1 MVSRK
6 IILSL
11 TTIPVRK
18 TRLMENLPSLLGQ
31 SYYFDKLVINVDDNL
46 SEDDYKFYHTLTEID
61 SRIEINKSES
71 RWRSCNK
78 LLPTIKM
85 YPEDIIITVDDD
97 IYYPVHCVK
106 YLVEQYMITPD
117 CVIAHEVNPIEID
130 ENGFITFKN
139 KVDIKL
145 KQVQCGKYLSNC
157 CLFPP
162 HIFDESDVFDYDKM
176 MACTHG
182 THDELW
188 FWVNSLSNG
197 VQTVGLNYVLSFEAE
212 NIRPWGK
219 DEYKLTDFNN
229 TDEKILGYMKTI
241 NEMYGEKMLETLKSK
256 PVVFFLDKD
265 NVQTFI
271 YLQNYLRR
279 IYPYGF
285 LIDFGDLTK
294 NWIKEV
300 KRLCSI

>member
-1 MVSRK
+1 MDKKVIVSM
-6 IILSL
+6 

-18 TRLMENLPSLLGQ
+18 VRLIENLPSLLGQ

-71 RWRSCNK
+71 KWRSCNK

-130 ENGFITFKN
+130 ENGFITYKN
-139 KVDIKL
+139 MTDIKL
-145 KQVQCGKYLSNC
+145 KQVQWGKYLSNC

-162 HIFDESDVFDYDKM
+162 HIFDGSDVFDYDKM
-176 MACTHG
+176 MSCTHG

-188 FWVNSLSNG
+188 FWVNSLLNG

-212 NIRPWGK
+212 NIRQWGEN
-219 DEYKLTDFNN
+219 EYKLTDFNN
-229 TDEKILGYMKTI
+229 TDKKIYEYMKTI
-241 NEMYGEKMLETLKSK
+241 NEMYGKKMLENIKSK
-256 PVVFFLDKD
+256 PTVFFLDKD

-271 YLQNYLRR
+271 YSLKYLKM
-279 IYPYGF
+279 IYQYGI

-300 KRLCSI
+300 KEICNI